1 MVSEQKVPAIRE
13 DRLVRRKP
21 PVIEKAGAVIYCRV
35 STKDQLDG
43 FSIETQE
50 KQCRAYCLKQGYTVI
65 ELYQEARSAKG
76 HSARPEFERMLK
88 TCLRPHSE
96 VGAVVVYAVSRFA
109 RSTADH
115 TKVRESLRARNV
127 RLLSV
132 TEEFDDRTATGR
144 WQENSLSV
152 HAQYDNELRS
162 ERTTDGMMTA
172 MSAGKW
178 CHKAPIGYVNTETSG
193 GLSFDPVRANLVRKA
208 FELYGSQKYSKK
220 AVLEMVTDQGL
231 RTPRSGKPISAQT
244 FDKMLRNPLYAG
256 WITSKWGISTRG
268 QFDPI
273 VGPELFSRAQGKLN
287 GKNDATRLARSRENA
302 DFPLRVFIR
311 CAKCGQGLTGSFSTG
326 RRGKRYP
333 YYCCRLK
340 GCRAVQFGRDSLHHE
355 FHQLLYSLFPEEGFL
370 PLFREVVR
378 DVWRQKHADQ
388 EALAA
393 RLEKDITLLEAK
405 DQRLVD
411 LFINEQIDKA
421 TYDDQRGKVGTILN
435 NVRRQKS
442 ETLVSPEQVDCLL
455 DFADWMLAR
464 AAGIWNGASLPNKL
478 RIQGAF
484 FPQGLTV
491 TKEGFGT
498 PLRPL
503 FFNQLQPIPVEKS
516 GLASPRGFEPLLSP

>member
-1 MVSEQKVPAIRE
+1 MCGSATWGRASMVSEQKVPAIRE

-231 RTPRSGKPISAQT
+231 RTPRSGKPISRSSWVSWSICAASTSIRAAKPPFWPARISSACITIWARKTCSITFRTATGSTFRPAIRYARVSPAWPSPTATIFPTSGPSPSPQT
-244 FDKMLRNPLYAG
+244 INSN
-256 WITSKWGISTRG
+256 TSISAASPVRMRSTASRRQPSRLPISTT
-268 QFDPI
+268 P
-273 VGPELFSRAQGKLN
+273 
-287 GKNDATRLARSRENA
+287 
-302 DFPLRVFIR
+302 
-311 CAKCGQGLTGSFSTG
+311 STI
-326 RRGKRYP
+326 P
-333 YYCCRLK
+333 
-340 GCRAVQFGRDSLHHE
+340 SI
-355 FHQLLYSLFPEEGFL
+355 P
-370 PLFREVVR
+370 P
-378 DVWRQKHADQ
+378 
-388 EALAA
+388 
-393 RLEKDITLLEAK
+393 
-405 DQRLVD
+405 
-411 LFINEQIDKA
+411 
-421 TYDDQRGKVGTILN
+421 
-435 NVRRQKS
+435 
-442 ETLVSPEQVDCLL
+442 
-455 DFADWMLAR
+455 
-464 AAGIWNGASLPNKL
+464 AAG
-478 RIQGAF
+478 AF
-484 FPQGLTV
+484 
-491 TKEGFGT
+491 
-498 PLRPL
+498 
-503 FFNQLQPIPVEKS
+503 S
-516 GLASPRGFEPLLSP
+516 SPRPSPAASWAAT